1 MSALKSGLIA
11 SVIACLP
18 FNAIAVE
25 RYQYRAA
32 VKTATAPMPVAES
45 EQLKGIVDNLLQ
57 DNDEFAKSHNAAYFK
72 PLIAGQT
79 PRATVVTCSDSRVH
93 THALDKSP
101 DGDLFMVRNIGNQLV
116 TAEGSVEYGVHH
128 LHTPLLIIVGH
139 SSCGAIKA
147 ASGNYAKESRAI
159 KRELDGIRIAKG
171 VANMDGVRSNVNNQ
185 VAAALRKFRREVK
198 LGELTVIGA
207 VYDFAND
214 LGQGFGKLNVINL
227 NGETDKARIKDSKL
241 LAGPA
246 MVEKPM
252 TGKDSALS
260 DGGVPVPNGVNVKPA
275 AYSYP

>member
-1 MSALKSGLIA
+1 MSALKISLIA
-11 SVIACLP
+11 VVVACLP
-18 FNAIAVE
+18 LNATAAANHL
-25 RYQYRAA
+25 AA
-32 VKTATAPMPVAES
+32 VKHATVPMPVSES
-45 EQLKGIVDNLLQ
+45 EQLKGIVDNLLR

-72 PLIAGQT
+72 PLIAGQM

-93 THALDKSP
+93 TQALDKTP

-128 LHTPLLIIVGH
+128 LHTSLLIFVGH

-159 KRELDGIRIAKG
+159 RRELDSIRIAKG
-171 VANMDGVRSNVNNQ
+171 VANMDGVRTNVNNQ
-185 VAAALRKFRREVK
+185 VAAALRKFGHEVK
-198 LGELTVIGA
+198 QGELTVIGA

-227 NGETDKARIKDSKL
+227 NGETDAARIKASKL
-241 LAGPA
+241 LAGSA
-246 MVEKPM
+246 MAEKLVAV
-252 TGKDSALS
+252 KDSTIK
-260 DGGVPVPNGVNVKPA
+260 DGGASKSTMANSRPA